1 MTLLFNTKN
10 LEIRKKSNDLFFY
23 FLINHGQ
30 VFSKALWKSILQ
42 GILTP
47 FIEQIFSNMSLID
60 ISDSNKIFMDE
71 FFKKLSELISIFFD
85 ILQFLFI
92 FIIDFT
98 VDCINEKKQVFF
110 NLLLNE
116 ITFLIKF
123 FIKNSLH
130 LILFI
135 IEKQGKQFS
144 EEMWKKILNSLNLL
158 YENSFG
164 SKMKKV
170 K

>member
-1 MTLLFNTKN
+1 MD
-10 LEIRKKSNDLFFY
+10 IRKKSNDLFFY
-23 FLINHGQ
+23 FLINHGH
-30 VFSKALWKSILQ
+30 VFSKALWKSISE

-47 FIEQIFSNMSLID
+47 FIEKIFLNMSQID
-60 ISDSNKIFMDE
+60 ISDSNKIFIDE
-71 FFKKLSELISIFFD
+71 FFNKLSELISIFFE
-85 ILQFLFI
+85 ILQLLFI
-92 FIIDFT
+92 FIINFT
-98 VDCINEKKQVFF
+98 VDCIKEKKQVFNNF
-110 NLLLNE
+110 KISE
-116 ITFLIKF
+116 FISIKF